1 MNQVLTSVNQAIK
14 EITNREG
21 KYLTFSLGAEEYGIG
36 ILKIKEIIGMM
47 PITVVPRTPPF
58 VKGVINLRGK
68 VIPVIDLRV
77 KFGMEDRAYTEKTCI
92 IVLEIKGQ
100 NSVFMGI
107 VVDAVSEVLNIKA
120 SEIEETPKLGTNLDL
135 DYISGIAKI
144 NGGIKILLDIEKVLN
159 QEGLSML
166 DNTANNLV

>member
-47 PITVVPRTPPF
+47 PITPVPRTPPF

-92 IVLEIKGQ
+92 IVVESKGQ
-100 NSVFMGI
+100 NSVLMGI

-120 SEIEETPKLGTNLDL
+120 GEIEETPKFGTDLDL

-144 NGGIKILLDIEKVLN
+144 NGSVKILLDIDKVIN
-159 QEGLSML
+159 QEGMAL
-166 DNTANNLV
+166 